1 LGSDAI
7 KACGPHFF
15 FIRECGQ
22 MADSDTTSVIK
33 ASFNLR
39 LFVRQLHWIS
49 AALSLFGLTFYAF
62 TGFALNN
69 EDLFKAKHDVTRT
82 LKPIPA
88 SLLANPIS
96 EQNKILSSNVRGEL
110 STLLGVDMADTK
122 VRVDQGKVSLSIPSP
137 GVKTIVKI
145 DQAGGMLTLEQDK
158 RGFVSAMTDLH
169 KGKNVRPI
177 WGFAIDAMAISVL
190 IFALSGLYLLVQQ
203 ARQRG
208 ITWPLI
214 AGGTLIPII
223 FAWVISR

>member
-1 LGSDAI
+1 
-7 KACGPHFF
+7 
-15 FIRECGQ
+15 
-22 MADSDTTSVIK
+22 MAVSDTTSAIK
-33 ASFNLR
+33 TGSNIR

-49 AALSLFGLTFYAF
+49 AALSLFGLCFYAF

-69 EDLFKAKHDVTRT
+69 EELFEPTHDITRT

-88 SLLANPIS
+88 ALVTNPIS
-96 EQNKILSSNVRGEL
+96 EQNKALSSNTRSEL
-110 STLLGVDMADTK
+110 SSLLGVDMTDAK

-158 RGFVSAMTDLH
+158 RGFFSALTDLH

-177 WGFAIDAMAISVL
+177 WGFVIDAIAISVL
-190 IFALSGLYLLVQQ
+190 VFALSGLYLLVQQ

-214 AGGTLIPII
+214 AGGTFIPIF
-223 FAWVISR
+223 FAWLVSR

>member
-1 LGSDAI
+1 MAVSETN
-7 KACGPHFF
+7 KA
-15 FIRECGQ
+15 
-22 MADSDTTSVIK
+22 IK

-49 AALSLFGLTFYAF
+49 AALSLFGLCFYAF

-88 SLLANPIS
+88 SLIANPIS
-96 EQNKILSSNVRGEL
+96 EQNKVLSSNVRGEL
-110 STLLGVDMADTK
+110 SALLGVEMTDAK
-122 VRVDQGKVSLSIPSP
+122 VRVDQGKISLSIPSP
-137 GVKTIVKI
+137 GVKTIVTI

-158 RGFVSAMTDLH
+158 RGFISALTDLH

-177 WGFAIDAMAISVL
+177 WGFAINSMAISVL
-190 IFALSGLYLLVQQ
+190 VFALSGLYLLVQQ

-214 AGGTLIPII
+214 VGGTFIPIF
-223 FAWVISR
+223 FAWLISR